1 MGTKKSTQ
9 HVCKPKYIIDKA
21 LTSKTSGFITLRRN
35 KEVDLTADL
44 LLRVYQGI
52 SKEPALS
59 TTTTTTNDD
68 LRADIN
74 SRGFWQRMQRTF
86 VDIRLP
92 FRSELSNSKFTKY
105 DETHGVTE
113 IRKHNRRALDGQHG
127 TFTPL
132 VFTTNGVMSFEPTRS
147 CQRLSKLLSVKLEV
161 RYI

>member
-1 MGTKKSTQ
+1 MILNIEYNSSKKCKKSLYRTSSHKTTTKAIVPKTFLSVVFSGKRRVLQLDTLTVWMGTKKSTQ

-44 LLRVYQGI
+44 LLRVYQDI

-74 SRGFWQRMQRTF
+74 SRGFW
-86 VDIRLP
+86 
-92 FRSELSNSKFTKY
+92 
-105 DETHGVTE
+105 
-113 IRKHNRRALDGQHG
+113 
-127 TFTPL
+127 
-132 VFTTNGVMSFEPTRS
+132 
-147 CQRLSKLLSVKLEV
+147 
-161 RYI
+161 